1 MGNVVW
7 PGGIAA
13 FLIFVK
19 CQVEV
24 HGIPADR
31 NSFKTQVVQNNGF
44 NPRWDE
50 TMQFTVTCPQLALI
64 MFRVLDD
71 IPAARN
77 ETVAQYCLPVR
88 CLQTGYRMI
97 ELRDMQGERLGPT
110 SLFVHIARDEPYKAS
125 SDICMHF

>member
-1 MGNVVW
+1 LGNVVW

-71 IPAARN
+71 VPAVKDA
-77 ETVAQYCLPVR
+77 TIAQYCLPMR

-110 SLFVHIARDEPYKAS
+110 SLFVHIAIDKPSA
-125 SDICMHF
+125 